1 MRHSAKAVLV
11 LVAAMVAASIGS
23 IAPAYAATII
33 VHPGE
38 SIQAAIDKAH
48 AGDTIIV
55 EPGVY
60 HEILEI
66 TTNDITLKGSGASER
81 GTELA
86 PPVGPATNDCS
97 NDPAET
103 IGICIAGFGG
113 PPVSDVTVQGFYIVG
128 FSLFGGLAF
137 NTQEAVF
144 QHNAAVNDGEYGFFN
159 NSSTQG
165 KYLFN
170 SASGATEA
178 GFYIGDTDDADFTM
192 VGNYS
197 AKNTLGVFVRNA
209 VHGDISSNH
218 FEKNCV
224 GMVLLAG
231 APGPVTDWEVTQNQ
245 SNENNKFCPAGGDQP
260 SLSGTGLGM
269 VGASHNIIRGNT
281 IWGNHPSGKTP
292 FAGGLVLAKS
302 DGFKANHNTVDGNVL
317 YDNVPFDIRLKK
329 GVGGNNT
336 FTNNA
341 CNTSKPDGLCAFAP
355 VIH

>member
-197 AKNTLGVFVRNA
+197 AKNTRRCRFHDGRQLLRQEHARGVRSKRGPWRYLEQPLREELCRNGVAGRRSWAGYRLGGHPEPVEREQQVLPCRRRSAITLRNRTG
-209 VHGDISSNH
+209 HGGRFAQH
-218 FEKNCV
+218 H
-224 GMVLLAG
+224 
-231 APGPVTDWEVTQNQ
+231 PGEHH
-245 SNENNKFCPAGGDQP
+245 
-260 SLSGTGLGM
+260 LG
-269 VGASHNIIRGNT
+269 
-281 IWGNHPSGKTP
+281 
-292 FAGGLVLAKS
+292 
-302 DGFKANHNTVDGNVL
+302 
-317 YDNVPFDIRLKK
+317 
-329 GVGGNNT
+329 
-336 FTNNA
+336 
-341 CNTSKPDGLCAFAP
+341 
-355 VIH
+355 